1 MLTKRSHLGIPPT
14 QAGIVISRDQ
24 IHAAL
29 EGNGVIRP
37 ERIGCKVF
45 NVGLNTRLEPL
56 NGDRIALKDSGNE
69 RLIEVNGMVR
79 VNRDRRDRCAGLGI
93 ARTTSPGDFWVIR
106 QSGLA
111 GSVHTDNLP

>member
-1 MLTKRSHLGIPPT
+1 M
-14 QAGIVISRDQ
+14 
-24 IHAAL
+24 

-45 NVGLNTRLEPL
+45 NVGLNTSLEPS

-79 VNRDRRDRCAGLGI
+79 VNRDRRDCGVGLGI
-93 ARTTSPGDFWVIR
+93 ARAPIGC
-106 QSGLA
+106 GLGA
-111 GSVHTDNLP
+111 RGKREVTDGVHTDNLLEVDVNRSHDGFGRESLK